1 MKRPLEGCLRS
12 EGLTGPRPRKAAM
25 RKCSIIEVVFCY
37 CADGVA
43 PGPRRWAVI
52 LIAVFTSSPVAM
64 NAAEGFGFF
73 GAAVDK
79 NGSANHT
86 LLIPPPVW
94 FDNVMV
100 GYMPLVEQMLPS
112 KPGIHLS

>member
-1 MKRPLEGCLRS
+1 MFYDANIGKDGEKGRTWLGD
-12 EGLTGPRPRKAAM
+12 GAM
-25 RKCSIIEVVFCY
+25 
-37 CADGVA
+37 
-43 PGPRRWAVI
+43 I
-52 LIAVFTSSPVAM
+52 LVAVFASSPVAM
-64 NAAEGFGFF
+64 LTAEGFGFF
-73 GAAVDK
+73 GAAVDE
-79 NGSANHT
+79 GGTVNHT